1 MCVVRPDPRGIEVF
15 RVGRTEYILQQRVDI
30 FSVEGY
36 DTGRCTIVGRAHR
49 HCGGGITERID
60 RQVKI
65 QGGIRRAQTGDVC
78 GGTRPRRAGEDDGG
92 IDQKPTTSV
101 RNRNAGNGTSCGCG
115 HMRGGTI
122 APTRT
127 DTLTDRDEVTNLIFG
142 ACGADGDAGNDR
154 QNCCFDLRRRID
166 IQ

>member
-1 MCVVRPDPRGIEVF
+1 MCTVRPDPRGIEVF
-15 RVGRTEYILQQRVDI
+15 RIGRPEYIRQQRVDI
-30 FSVEGY
+30 FTVERR
-36 DTGRCTIVGRAHR
+36 DTGRCPIIDRVHR

-78 GGTRPRRAGEDDGG
+78 GGTRPRRAGEDDGS
-92 IDQKPTTSV
+92 IEQKPTAPV
-101 RNRNAGNGTSCGCG
+101 CDRNTGNGTRCGCR
-115 HMRGGTI
+115 HMRGGTVT
-122 APTRT
+122 PTRA

-154 QNCCFDLRRRID
+154 QNRCCDLR
-166 IQ
+166 